1 MGHDLHK
8 RLMDNFDQENIDNVR
23 KQIEEGTEIP
33 QMFGMFVNESGTG
46 ETPKITE
53 ESRKNCAKD
62 LVK

>member
-1 MGHDLHK
+1 MGQDLNK
-8 RLMDNFDQENIDNVR
+8 RLMDNFDKENIDNVR
-23 KQIEEGTEIP
+23 KQIEEGSEIP

-53 ESRKNCAKD
+53 KSRKICAKD

>member
-1 MGHDLHK
+1 MGQDLHK
-8 RLMDNFDQENIDNVR
+8 KLMDNFDQKNIDNIS
-23 KQIEEGTEIP
+23 KQIEEETEIP

-53 ESRKNCAKD
+53 ESRKICAKD